1 MKNPMRI
8 VKLEAVPISFPVPE
22 NKSVRLGIGRS
33 VKRDS
38 VLVRIE
44 TEDGHVG
51 WGEAHHGRAP
61 GAIAKLIDTT
71 MRELVLNQDASD
83 INGIWARVY
92 KMQISTHG
100 MGAAAVLAL
109 SGIDIALWDIRSQVD
124 GQPLYRLLGGS
135 SKKIKAYAGGIA
147 LGWQEPDSLANEA
160 LEHVATG
167 YRALKL
173 RVGDTAEKDIA
184 RVLAVRKA
192 VGPEIDLLVDAN
204 TNYTLLDVRK
214 VMPAFDEAGVTWI
227 EEPFPPQD
235 RKAYRMAR
243 SLGRVPF
250 AAGENHF
257 TRYEFATLLEDGDV
271 QFMQPDL
278 SKAGGVTE
286 SMRIAAMASANKL
299 TVNPHTSATAIN
311 MATTI
316 HYLCAVD
323 NPGYFEG
330 DVTSLNPFRDEMM
343 DKVAYVLDA
352 DGFVRPYDGIGI
364 GLKINLDFIKDHPLI
379 DGPCYV

>member
-147 LGWQEPDSLANEA
+147 LGWQEPDSLAREA

>member
-1 MKNPMRI
+1 MKNPLRI

>member
-1 MKNPMRI
+1 MKNPLRI

-147 LGWQEPDSLANEA
+147 LGWQEPDSLAREA

-192 VGPEIDLLVDAN
+192 VGSEIDLLVDAN
-204 TNYTLLDVRK
+204 TNYTLLEVRK
-214 VMPAFDEAGVTWI
+214 VMPAFDEAGVNWI

-257 TRYEFATLLEDGDV
+257 TRYEFATLIEDGDV

-364 GLKINLDFIKDHPLI
+364 GMKINLDFIKDHPLI

>member
-1 MKNPMRI
+1 MRI

-147 LGWQEPDSLANEA
+147 LGWQEPDSLAREA

-192 VGPEIDLLVDAN
+192 VGSEIDLLVDAN

-214 VMPAFDEAGVTWI
+214 VMPAFDEAGVNWI

-257 TRYEFATLLEDGDV
+257 TRYEFATLIEDGDV

-364 GLKINLDFIKDHPLI
+364 GMKINLDFIKDHPLI